1 MTTKFGIEIEF
12 YGLGN
17 SPQDVAAA
25 LTDSGME
32 NVRGERYNHTTR
44 RHWKVV
50 TDRSVYDGCE
60 LVSPP
65 LKFNQENLT
74 KVKEV
79 FGYLNANSC
88 YVDSRC
94 GMHVHVDASFVANWS
109 ASIQEKFFQFLLK
122 CFQKH
127 EEKFD
132 SFVKNNRRL
141 SNNSYC
147 YSMQGTEYR
156 NVRSD
161 RFRKLNFAAYARH
174 GTIEFRQFQGT
185 MNGDAAVAW
194 ITLCV
199 TFLANVR
206 KQFEMQLA
214 SVTTVVS
221 RPVTAE
227 TSYEPNIG
235 YITTLV
241 SV

>member
-17 SPQDVAAA
+17 SPSDVAASLQRA
-25 LTDSGME
+25 GME
-32 NVRGERYNHTTR
+32 NVRGERYNHTTK

-65 LKFNQENLT
+65 LKFNQNNLEL
-74 KVKEV
+74 VKQV
-79 FGYLNANSC
+79 FGYLNANNC
-88 YVDSRC
+88 YVNQSC
-94 GMHVHVDASFVANWS
+94 GMHVHVDAGFVEDYPVA
-109 ASIQEKFFQFLLK
+109 IREKFFEFLLT

-127 EEKFD
+127 ESKFD
-132 SFVKNNRRL
+132 SFVKDNRRL
-141 SNNSYC
+141 SNNHFC
-147 YSMQGTEYR
+147 YSMIGTDYR
-156 NVRSD
+156 SVRSD

-206 KQFEMQLA
+206 KQFDMQIMYANNLAEMQN
-214 SVTTVVS
+214 
-221 RPVTAE
+221 AE
-227 TSYEPNIG
+227 AQTQTNNF
-235 YITTLV
+235 
-241 SV
+241 